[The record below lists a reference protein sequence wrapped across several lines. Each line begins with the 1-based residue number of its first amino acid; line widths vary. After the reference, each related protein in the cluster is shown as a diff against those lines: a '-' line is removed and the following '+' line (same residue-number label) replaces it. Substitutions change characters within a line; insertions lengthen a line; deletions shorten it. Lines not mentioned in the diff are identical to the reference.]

1 MGNVRSARLRVLDAA
16 PCSSSTCVLRDLRA
30 RGLRGLRGL
39 RRHRLR
45 RRRRGRHERW
55 ERWSVLPR
63 ANLEPP
69 PADRSAVVLRVMD

>member
-1 MGNVRSARLRVLDAA
+1 MGNFRSARLHVLDAA
-16 PCSSSTCVLRDLRA
+16 QCSSSTRVLRDLRA

-45 RRRRGRHERW
+45 RRRGRHERW

-69 PADRSAVVLRVMD
+69 PTDRSTVVLRVMD

>member
-1 MGNVRSARLRVLDAA
+1 MGNFRSARLHVLGAA
-16 PCSSSTCVLRDLRA
+16 PCSSSTCVLGDLRA
-30 RGLRGLRGL
+30 RGLRGLR
-39 RRHRLR
+39 RHRL

-69 PADRSAVVLRVMD
+69 PADSLAVVLRVMD

>member
-1 MGNVRSARLRVLDAA
+1 MGNFRSARLRVLDAA
-16 PCSSSTCVLRDLRA
+16 PCSSSTCVLGDLRA
-30 RGLRGLRGL
+30 RGLRGLR
-39 RRHRLR
+39 RHRL

-69 PADRSAVVLRVMD
+69 PADSFGVVLRVMD

>member
-1 MGNVRSARLRVLDAA
+1 MGNFRSARLHVLDAA
-16 PCSSSTCVLRDLRA
+16 PCSNSTCGLRDLRA

-39 RRHRLR
+39 RRHRL

-69 PADRSAVVLRVMD
+69 PTDRSTVVLRVMD

>member
-1 MGNVRSARLRVLDAA
+1 MGNVRSARLHVLDAA

-30 RGLRGLRGL
+30 RGLRGLR
-39 RRHRLR
+39 RHRL

-63 ANLEPP
+63 ANLEHP
-69 PADRSAVVLRVMD
+69 PADSSAVVLRVMD